1 MQITKRT
8 VDAMQPGDT
17 IRDDKLTGFE
27 CRCRKRYKTY
37 SVLRRFGGKK
47 QRWTIGK
54 HGDLTPDQ
62 ARKEAQRIIAEI
74 ALGRDPAP
82 QRDKPDGMTVAQLSK
97 VFLEQHAARLKP
109 NSRLDYERQLRLHIL
124 PAFGKLAVGAV
135 AHRDVMTLHSKMA
148 DTPVAANHVKRVIHK
163 LFEFAKDMG
172 FHSGDNPASRVKQY
186 KEQPKERYL
195 SHDEVGRLL
204 VVLDDYQDQHVSA
217 AIKLLLLTG
226 CRKSEITTLE
236 WDHVNLDRGLLVLP
250 DSKTGAKAVVLSPDA
265 VAVLAGIQ
273 RLDGCPWVIPSRT
286 GKGCQQGLQ
295 WHWQAIRSAAGL
307 DGVRLHD
314 LRHSFASLA
323 VSAGV
328 PLATIGGLLGHKD
341 LKSTARY
348 AHLFDDALR
357 DGAAAVGQAV
367 KGKKG

>member
-1 MQITKRT
+1 
-8 VDAMQPGDT
+8 
-17 IRDDKLTGFE
+17 
-27 CRCRKRYKTY
+27 
-37 SVLRRFGGKK
+37 
-47 QRWTIGK
+47 
-54 HGDLTPDQ
+54 
-62 ARKEAQRIIAEI
+62 
-74 ALGRDPAP
+74 
-82 QRDKPDGMTVAQLSK
+82 MTVAQLSK